1 MSLSRAAFK
10 TRQAGA
16 AHGPLHPGWVHSDI
30 MVLLLGAFQGMLG
43 VEAHPC
49 EGTWDE
55 FSTTVSTGGGSRK

>member
-30 MVLLLGAFQGMLG
+30 MVLLLGPFEGCWVSKPIPVKEPGMSS
-43 VEAHPC
+43 APQ
-49 EGTWDE
+49 
-55 FSTTVSTGGGSRK
+55 